1 MRIITGSA
9 RGARLQ
15 TLEGNDVRPTPE
27 RVKEA
32 LFSILQ
38 FRLEGRRFL
47 DLFTGSGQIGLEA
60 LSRGAREAVMVDAS
74 KASLDVA
81 VKNAERTR
89 LDKQAVFELAQ
100 AEGYLRR
107 RPGPFDLAFLDP
119 PYHTGLLQ
127 RVLPLVAE
135 EMAPAGTI
143 VCEHPSDEILPET
156 AGDFTKYREYK
167 YGKVMLTVYE
177 RNPEADV

>member
-81 VKNAERTR
+81 MKNAQRTR

-127 RVLPLVAE
+127 RVLPLAAE
-135 EMAPAGTI
+135 EMSPAGTI
-143 VCEHPSDEILPET
+143 VCEHPADEVLPET
-156 AGDFTKYREYK
+156 AGEFVKYREYK

-177 RNPEADV
+177 RNPEAEV

>member
-89 LDKQAVFELAQ
+89 LDKQAVFELVQ

-135 EMAPAGTI
+135 EMGPAGTI
-143 VCEHPSDEILPET
+143 VCEHPSDEVLPET

>member
-9 RGARLQ
+9 RGVRLK

-47 DLFTGSGQIGLEA
+47 DLFAGSGQIGLEA
-60 LSRGAREAVMVDAS
+60 LSRGAAEAVFVDAS
-74 KASLDVA
+74 KASLEMA
-81 VKNAERTR
+81 KKNAEATR
-89 LDKQAVFELAQ
+89 LKERAVFVQAD

-107 RPGPFDLAFLDP
+107 MTGPFDLAFLDP
-119 PYHTGLLQ
+119 PYGTGVLQ
-127 RVLPLVAE
+127 RVLPKVAE
-135 EMAPAGTI
+135 QMADGGTI
-143 VCEHPSDEILPET
+143 VCEHPADEVLPET
-156 AGDFTKYREYK
+156 ADRFKKVKEYK

-177 RNPEADV
+177 KAEAEL

>member
-74 KASLDVA
+74 RASLDVA
-81 VKNAERTR
+81 
-89 LDKQAVFELAQ
+89 
-100 AEGYLRR
+100 
-107 RPGPFDLAFLDP
+107 
-119 PYHTGLLQ
+119 
-127 RVLPLVAE
+127 
-135 EMAPAGTI
+135 M
-143 VCEHPSDEILPET
+143 
-156 AGDFTKYREYK
+156 
-167 YGKVMLTVYE
+167 
-177 RNPEADV
+177 

>member
-74 KASLDVA
+74 RASLDVA
-81 VKNAERTR
+81 MKNAERTR

-119 PYHTGLLQ
+119 PYRTGVLQ
-127 RVLPLVAE
+127 RVLPLVAQ
-135 EMAPAGTI
+135 EMSPAGTI
-143 VCEHPSDEILPET
+143 VCEHPIDEVLPEDV
-156 AGDFTKYREYK
+156 GKFKKHREYK

-177 RNPEADV
+177 RETEADV